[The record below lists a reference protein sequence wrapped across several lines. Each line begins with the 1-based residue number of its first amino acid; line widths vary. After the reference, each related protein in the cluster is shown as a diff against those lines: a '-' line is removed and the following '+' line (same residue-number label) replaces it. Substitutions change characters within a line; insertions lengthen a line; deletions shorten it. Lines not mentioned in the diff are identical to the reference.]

1 MRGRR
6 VAVVVMLFI
15 AGAVRAQTRG
25 AVDWIFLVDTSK
37 SMRGVGKGTKDIF
50 GDVKASIET
59 FVREASAGDSVSVYT
74 FDRDVRSHGLRDIGG
89 ELDRSELFDTIRGL
103 EANGN
108 RTYLGAAIAKGLER
122 SESLQQLRND
132 PTRTRAVVLFTDG
145 KEDVRGIPEPISIPS
160 NVDRA
165 LKSGSRMFFVSLGE
179 HEHEVQLDAF
189 PNATVLRAHDA
200 EAIRRI
206 AQEIRQKIVAE
217 KPAPPPPVPV
227 VKVAPVPVKPLPPP
241 SPFVRLAKWIGA
253 IAVLLLL
260 GAIALVLYTGKMPG
274 ELLASIAERDTL
286 EGELEIVKP
295 RVASE
300 AAFVGLPNM
309 HAKELV
315 LSAIVPIDALAGN
328 DARLFVRRKSG
339 EKKIWIAAQSGT
351 LRVNDVELPMSEL
364 YDADTIRIG
373 DATLRFN
380 RIGHQRP
387 DLSGGELS

>member
-1 MRGRR
+1 MRGRL
-6 VAVVVMLFI
+6 VAAVALLFI

-37 SMRGVGKGTKDIF
+37 SMRGVGPGNKDIF
-50 GDVKASIET
+50 GDVQASIET
-59 FVREASAGDSVSVYT
+59 FVREASDGDSVSVYT
-74 FDRDVRSHGLRDIGG
+74 FDRDVRSHGLRDIRGQF
-89 ELDRSELFDTIRGL
+89 DRDELFDTIRGL
-103 EANGN
+103 EAEGN
-108 RTYLGAAIAKGLER
+108 RTHLGAAIAKGLER
-122 SESLQQLRND
+122 SESLQQRND
-132 PTRTRAVVLFTDG
+132 PTRTRAIVLFTDG
-145 KEDVRGIPEPISIPS
+145 KEDVRQIDHAISIPS
-160 NVDRA
+160 NIDRA

-179 HEHEVQLDAF
+179 REHEVQLDAF
-189 PNATVLRAHDA
+189 PNATVLKAHDR

-206 AQEIRQKIVAE
+206 AQEIRQKIVADT
-217 KPAPPPPVPV
+217 PPPPPPPV
-227 VKVAPVPVKPLPPP
+227 KVAVAAPPPKPLPPP

-253 IAVLLLL
+253 IAALLLL
-260 GAIALVLYTGKMPG
+260 AAIGLVLYTGKMPG

-295 RVASE
+295 RVAAE

-315 LSAIVPIDALAGN
+315 LSAIVPLDALAGN

-339 EKKIWIAAQSGT
+339 EKKVWIAAQGGT

-380 RIGHQRP
+380 RLGHQRP
-387 DLSGGELS
+387 SAQEELA